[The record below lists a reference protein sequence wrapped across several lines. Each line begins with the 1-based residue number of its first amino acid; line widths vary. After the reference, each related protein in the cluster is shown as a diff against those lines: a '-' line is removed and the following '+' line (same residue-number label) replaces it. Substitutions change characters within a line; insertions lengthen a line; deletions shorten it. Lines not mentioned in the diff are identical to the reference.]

1 MSEQPQPII
10 RQYIAPGG
18 LGWVIALVV
27 LILCVVFW
35 VVGGRVN
42 PMELQLIG
50 LLALARLV

>member
-42 PMELQLIG
+42 PMELRLIG